1 MTHPPEPDWDPLAP
15 EVQADPR
22 TAVDALREHCPVVF
36 DRGGTATVLR
46 HADVLRVL
54 HDPATFSSSV
64 SAHPAVPNGYDPP
77 RHTAYRRALDPFFA
91 PQRIR
96 HFGPQCRRLAVRT
109 VQEALTLG
117 DVDVG
122 RELALPF
129 AARVQSA
136 FLGWPG
142 LIQDELLDWLQRSHA
157 ATRSGDRRQTAAV
170 AREFEAFVERVRDAR
185 TGAPPTQD
193 ISTEL
198 MHVQIDGRPLDL
210 RELSSV
216 LRNWTVGEIGTIAAS
231 VGILLHW
238 LATEPDWQQR
248 LRDEPALLPAAI
260 DEVLR
265 RDGPLP
271 ANRRV
276 TTRAVELGGR
286 PLPAGTRLSLNWI
299 AANRDPRALAEP
311 DRLRLDRD
319 PALNL
324 LYGTGIHVCPGA
336 PLARLELRLLLEEV
350 LIRTQSIALPA
361 GHTPTR
367 AATPDAGYAQLRI
380 RLR

>member
-1 MTHPPEPDWDPLAP
+1 MTSTPSPDWNPLAP

-22 TAVDALREHCPVVF
+22 ATLDTLRERCPVAF
-36 DRGGTATVLR
+36 DASGTATVLR
-46 HADVLRVL
+46 HADVQRVL
-54 HDPATFSSSV
+54 LDPATFSSAV
-64 SAHPAVPNGYDPP
+64 SAHPAVPNGYDAP

-91 PQRIR
+91 PERIR
-96 HFGPQCRRLAVRT
+96 HFAPVCRRLAVRT
-109 VQEALTLG
+109 VQEALSLG

-122 RELALPF
+122 QELALPF

-136 FLGWPG
+136 FLGWPE

-157 ATRSGDRRQTAAV
+157 ATRSGDRALTAAV

-185 TGAPPTQD
+185 KDAPPTQD

-198 MHVQIDGRPLDL
+198 MHTPVDGRPLDL
-210 RELSSV
+210 RELASV

-231 VGILLHW
+231 VGILLHA
-238 LATEPDWQQR
+238 LAAESEWQQG
-248 LRDEPALLPAAI
+248 LRSEPTLLPAAI

-271 ANRRV
+271 ANRRI
-276 TTRAVELGGR
+276 TTRPVELGGR
-286 PLPAGTRLSLNWI
+286 SLPAGTRLSLSWI
-299 AANRDPRALAEP
+299 AANRDPQVFAEP
-311 DRLRLDRD
+311 ERLRIDRD
-319 PALNL
+319 PAPNL
-324 LYGTGIHVCPGA
+324 LYGAGIHVCPGA
-336 PLARLELRLLLEEV
+336 PLARLELRLLMEEL
-350 LIRTQSIALPA
+350 LIRTRSITLAA

-367 AATPDAGYAQLRI
+367 AAPPNAGWASLRI